1 MTEPTN
7 RDRGERAIRI
17 LAAYNA
23 NHNGADGDLT
33 TSAVDLTA
41 DILHAADLM
50 TGWDGAA
57 LIDRARMHHAAE
69 AAEEHQPHYVVTTD
83 DGQNAETFD
92 VDTLDDVRQIVA
104 DATVTPGTRVTI
116 TRNAEPLDDPTP
128 HLEAGH
134 AVVVYFQEE
143 TAGWVHRNREGLDE
157 VYDTESLES
166 GPTDEAACRT
176 CSVALDPE
184 GFDL

>member
-7 RDRGERAIRI
+7 RDRGERAVRI

-23 NHNGADGDLT
+23 NHNAADGDLT
-33 TSAVDLTA
+33 TSAADLIA

-57 LIDRARMHHAAE
+57 LIDRARMHHEAE
-69 AAEEHQPHYVVTTD
+69 TEEHQPHYVVTTD

-92 VDTLDDVRQIVA
+92 VATLDDVRQVIA
-104 DATVTPGTRVTI
+104 DATMTPGTRVTI

-128 HLEAGH
+128 HLKAGH
-134 AVVVYFQEE
+134 AVVIYYQEA
-143 TAGWVHRNREGLDE
+143 TAGYVHRTSEGLDE
-157 VYDTESLES
+157 VYDTASLES
-166 GPTDEAACRT
+166 GPTEEAECRD

-184 GFDL
+184 RLDI